1 MKETV
6 VNTEKVIVLKRVP
19 PGDRWKSIIYNEQS
33 EPFNSLTEALEFHFQ
48 KSGET
53 QFYISA
59 RDGEVSV
66 VKTKEVEV
74 EKEIPKYSLYGEY

>member
-6 VNTEKVIVLKRVP
+6 VNEIKTVVLKRYP
-19 PGDRWKSIIYNEQS
+19 PGDRWKSVVYEKDSIFE
-33 EPFNSLTEALEFHFQ
+33 SLTAALEFHFQ

-66 VKTKEVEV
+66 VKNVEV
-74 EKEIPKYSLYGEY
+74 EIEPTITKYSLYGEY